1 MKKKE
6 ALTILQQGGQQT
18 SYLMWLG
25 TKKGVLAHNIESVE
39 MDQDLIQEFVTLM
52 HYVTHQLAKVKGNV
66 ITMDQ
71 AAQVVASPGA
81 DFNYMINPE
90 LALYGNLLHYV
101 AVNGANLNGKVL
113 ENIVS
118 SYLSAGRDLNE
129 IDGKGQTPLMLA
141 LENKNMNLFL
151 TLTAHGADPE
161 ALDPSGFTALHRIVE
176 YIRIGEMDA
185 SILDVWVEKGYK
197 TNMKDKDGC
206 TVIDHL
212 KYHQEEPIAAAMF
225 IKLTILNAAHET
237 YESKVEVVSLQD
249 AVQEGDDNLVLKI
262 ISTGVGSTKLDEKG
276 NSVLHYAADS
286 GRVDLVEK
294 LAKLGFVDFNMKAE
308 NGALPITQAL
318 VTANLELA
326 KAFIAG
332 GANINYQ
339 ADNGDTLL
347 HALCGAGMVDSIKVT
362 IACGGRADIVSA
374 QGRTALH
381 ELLYNAE
388 GVDFEE
394 LSNMIKL
401 LCENGASNFLDY
413 KDAQG
418 NDVIALALNCGEE
431 ISEIVQA
438 IHLSCVLAKMSH
450 DGEVDQVG
458 SYDGGAVALGGVNE
472 EPYQEEGDL
481 V

>member
-1 MKKKE
+1 
-6 ALTILQQGGQQT
+6 
-18 SYLMWLG
+18 
-25 TKKGVLAHNIESVE
+25 
-39 MDQDLIQEFVTLM
+39 
-52 HYVTHQLAKVKGNV
+52 
-66 ITMDQ
+66 
-71 AAQVVASPGA
+71 
-81 DFNYMINPE
+81 
-90 LALYGNLLHYV
+90 
-101 AVNGANLNGKVL
+101 
-113 ENIVS
+113 
-118 SYLSAGRDLNE
+118 
-129 IDGKGQTPLMLA
+129 
-141 LENKNMNLFL
+141 
-151 TLTAHGADPE
+151 
-161 ALDPSGFTALHRIVE
+161 
-176 YIRIGEMDA
+176 
-185 SILDVWVEKGYK
+185 
-197 TNMKDKDGC
+197 MKDKNGD
-206 TVIDHL
+206 TVINHL
-212 KYHQEEPIAAAMF
+212 KSHQEEPIAAAM
-225 IKLTILNAAHET
+225 LELLPPDDEPQNEVTPLQDVVQEMREMLELLLHC
-237 YESKVEVVSLQD
+237 ESKGEVVSLQD
-249 AVQEGDDNLVLKI
+249 AVQEGDNKLVLRI
-262 ISTGVGSTKLDEKG
+262 ISTGVGSTRPDEKG

-418 NDVIALALNCGEE
+418 NDIIALALNCGEE

-472 EPYQEEGDL
+472 EPHQEEGDL
-481 V
+481 

>member
-1 MKKKE
+1 
-6 ALTILQQGGQQT
+6 
-18 SYLMWLG
+18 MWLG
-25 TKKGVLAHNIESVE
+25 TKKGVLPHNIESVA

-52 HYVTHQLAKVKGNV
+52 QYVTHQLAKVGNV

-101 AVNGANLNGKVL
+101 AINGAELNGKVL
-113 ENIVS
+113 ESIVR
-118 SYLSAGRDLNE
+118 SYSLAGRDLNE

-151 TLTAHGADPE
+151 TLTDHVVNPE

-185 SILDVWVEKGYK
+185 SILDVWGEKGYK

-262 ISTGVGSTKLDEKG
+262 IYTGVGSTKLDEKG

-418 NDVIALALNCGEE
+418 NDVIPLALNCGEE

-438 IHLSCVLAKMSH
+438 IHLSCALAKMSH

-472 EPYQEEGDL
+472 EPHQEEGDL